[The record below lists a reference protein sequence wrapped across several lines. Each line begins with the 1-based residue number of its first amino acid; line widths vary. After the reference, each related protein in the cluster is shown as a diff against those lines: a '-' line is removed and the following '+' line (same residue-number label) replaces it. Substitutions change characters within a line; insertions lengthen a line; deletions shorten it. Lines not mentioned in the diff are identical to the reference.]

1 MPRGPSGAHLDT
13 DGRIR
18 HCLQV
23 DARRFG
29 FDRDSEFE
37 PCKAIPAAARP
48 IDVIQIHI
56 HAVQV
61 KILFEHIHV
70 VADSCT
76 RTVRTHFVEHILG
89 NHSGRADGARYISAF
104 GRYCR
109 ISEFGTRSDVE
120 MFVSKRLLRPLYAP
134 VDLCIIFI
142 RSRWSCCAALRFGR
156 FRSSGRGDCR
166 GVQRRYDLAGSV
178 FESDKENF

>member
-1 MPRGPSGAHLDT
+1 M
-13 DGRIR
+13 
-18 HCLQV
+18 
-23 DARRFG
+23 
-29 FDRDSEFE
+29 
-37 PCKAIPAAARP
+37 
-48 IDVIQIHI
+48 
-56 HAVQV
+56 
-61 KILFEHIHV
+61 
-70 VADSCT
+70 
-76 RTVRTHFVEHILG
+76 RTHFVEHILG